1 MNKMLFSFFTLA
13 LLSGCAATK
22 KDMVPMGGSKA
33 DGTVRMG
40 YTVGMFENAKIDPL
54 QAETMAAKKCKT
66 WGYDGA
72 EAFGGQSS
80 VCGQVGAYGCEVTNV
95 TVEYQCIGGK
105 ASQN

>member
-1 MNKMLFSFFTLA
+1 
-13 LLSGCAATK
+13 
-22 KDMVPMGGSKA
+22 MGGSKA

-40 YTVGMFENAKIDPL
+40 YTYGMFENAKVDL
-54 QAETMAAKKCKT
+54 MQAGELAARKCKT

-80 VCGQVGAYGCEVTNV
+80 VCAQMGAYGCERTNV
-95 TVEYQCIGGK
+95 SVEYQCTGGK